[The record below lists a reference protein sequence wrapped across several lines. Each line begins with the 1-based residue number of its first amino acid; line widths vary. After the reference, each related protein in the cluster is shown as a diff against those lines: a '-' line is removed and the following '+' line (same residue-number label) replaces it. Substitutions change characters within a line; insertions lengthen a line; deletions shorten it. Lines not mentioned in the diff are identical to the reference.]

1 MITRRTKIQLVIF
14 AIITLVGVSY
24 VGAHYARLDRI
35 FFDDTYTVVAH
46 YEDSGGIFAGAEVDW
61 RGVAIGR
68 VEKLE
73 VSASGVDVHL
83 SIEKKFDKIPA
94 DTLAVVTNRSAV
106 GEQYVDLEP
115 KVDNEPFLTEGTE
128 IPVEDTR
135 TPIQV
140 RTFLTDISNTV
151 ESVNKDSLISVTSE
165 FGKAFDG
172 TGEAMAKIIDTS
184 NSFIEMANANF
195 DVTTALIK
203 DSNVVLRTQAES
215 ATAIR
220 GFAKNLAL
228 FSGSLAG
235 SDADL
240 RKVIESGSATANQLR
255 TFLEDNKVDL
265 AALINNLV
273 VGGQVVVKHL
283 DGVEQI
289 LVVYPYVVRGG
300 FTVVAKDPVTGLYDA
315 HFGMITVSDPPVCKR
330 GYESTDRHPPQAT
343 EDRPMVMDAHCADP
357 STNRRGAQHAP
368 RVGAAYRPPV
378 VAMYDP
384 ETNKLTWTDT
394 VPSHLVS
401 HDSLAPAGFGSDTWK
416 WLFLQPLAQTEE

>member
-24 VGAHYARLDRI
+24 VGAKYARLDRVFI
-35 FFDDTYTVVAH
+35 DDTYTVVAH

-73 VSASGVDVHL
+73 VSPTGVDVHL

-94 DTLAVVTNRSAV
+94 DTLAVVSNRSAV
-106 GEQYVDLEP
+106 GEQYVDLAPKANGEP
-115 KVDNEPFLTEGTE
+115 YLTEGTE

-140 RTFLTDISNTV
+140 RKFLTDISDTV
-151 ESVNKDSLISVTSE
+151 ESVNKESLITVTNE

-172 TGEAMAKIIDTS
+172 TGQALADIIDTS
-184 NSFIEMANANF
+184 NSFIEAANANF

-203 DSNVVLRTQAES
+203 DSNVVLRTQVDS

-220 GFAKNLAL
+220 SFAKNLAL
-228 FSGSLAG
+228 FTGSLAG

-273 VGGQVVVKHL
+273 VGGQVVVKHI

-289 LVVYPYVVRGG
+289 LVLYPYVVRGG

-315 HFGMITVSDPPVCKR
+315 HFGMITTSEPPVCHR
-330 GYESTDRHPPQAT
+330 GYESTDRRPPQDTA
-343 EDRPMVMDAHCADP
+343 DRPMVMNAHCADP

-368 RVGAAYRPPV
+368 RAGADYSAPV

-384 ETNKLTWTDT
+384 ETNKLTWTDA
-394 VPSHLVS
+394 VPANLVS
-401 HDSLAPAGFGSDTWK
+401 HDSFAPAGFGAESWK
-416 WLFLQPLAQTEE
+416 WLFLQPLAHTEE